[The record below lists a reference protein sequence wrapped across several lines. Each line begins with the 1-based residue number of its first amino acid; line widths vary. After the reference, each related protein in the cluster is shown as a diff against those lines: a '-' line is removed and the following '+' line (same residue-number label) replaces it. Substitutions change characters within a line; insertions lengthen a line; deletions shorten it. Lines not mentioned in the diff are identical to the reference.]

1 MLCYSPLVGVNKILN
16 HPFKTAH
23 LMHPNFVCLLFVGIQ
38 GTKNTQHLD
47 DLLTDG
53 GCLLCLDFIQHDLK
67 QLGISV

>member
-1 MLCYSPLVGVNKILN
+1 
-16 HPFKTAH
+16 
-23 LMHPNFVCLLFVGIQ
+23 MHPNFVCLLFVGIQ